1 MKDITSWTDLMFSSF
16 QSFGQKFVD
25 ILPNLVGAIIILILG
40 WLIAKLFS
48 AGIHRLLKLSRF
60 DQFSDKIKFSEF
72 LAKSSVTVTP
82 SKLVSKFIY
91 WILILFVIVTASDT
105 MGWSAVSK
113 EISKLIGYLPN
124 LLISIIIFVT
134 GSYIATFI
142 RNLIKGATGSLGI
155 SSGKL
160 ISSVV
165 FYLIIIVVTL
175 TALEQLGIN
184 TYIISSNLLIISGAI
199 LLTAAISYGFA
210 SKELLSNILASFFS
224 RKTFSIGKTIEFDGA
239 KGKIIAV
246 NNISVTIENEKG
258 EKFVIPSHLLISNR
272 VKMYD

>member
-258 EKFVIPSHLLISNR
+258 EKFVIPSHLLISNG